1 MPIHKHYIL
10 PGVVLIIALIGTA
23 CGSVSE
29 VNTTAEPTE
38 TEIIATTTIAI
49 PSSTATSTTTV
60 TPQPSVTMLTPT
72 VTTTTSSPTSTL
84 PPTTGTTSQPGEMET
99 YVLDQALLVNLI
111 SRSTPIGTLCWAT
124 WEQMRMHVINA
135 FEIMADQEPKF
146 QIIYPADYDHHY
158 TLIDALQEIT
168 KPEIVS
174 IADSP
179 QFSKELQ
186 LFAKAFFEEVRTEIS
201 QIDELTSNKLDYAE
215 YPIPELED
223 IPYVEAFFDQLE
235 SPCGSPKPAID

>member
-1 MPIHKHYIL
+1 M
-10 PGVVLIIALIGTA
+10 LIIALLGSG
-23 CGSVSE
+23 CGSGSE
-29 VNTTAEPTE
+29 VVQTTTETTE
-38 TEIIATTTIAI
+38 TEIIATTTVAVPLTTTI
-49 PSSTATSTTTV
+49 STTTL
-60 TPQPSVTMLTPT
+60 TPQPGVTLPNST
-72 VTTTTSSPTSTL
+72 VTNTTSSPTSAL
-84 PPTTGTTSQPGEMET
+84 PATAVTTSQPGEVEP
-99 YVLDQALLVNLI
+99 VILDEFLLVNLI

-186 LFAKAFFEEVRTEIS
+186 LFAKAFFEQVQVEMKHIEEI
-201 QIDELTSNKLDYAE
+201 TSYGFDYTE
-215 YPIPELED
+215 YPFPEFEEL
-223 IPYVEAFFDQLE
+223 PHTEAFVEEMEAHPDECMLSE
-235 SPCGSPKPAID
+235 PED